1 MKVAT
6 ACLSHGKTAH
16 AHAQKL
22 LAAEKRE
29 EKKAK
34 DTEKKAAQKAKAT
47 PKEPKPVAEGSKGKA
62 PKAKKERKEPK
73 TEYMRRKRSFMDK
86 YLDCNI
92 DDFRAMNS
100 QTHESYSLT

>member
-1 MKVAT
+1 MNDSISMKVAT
-6 ACLSHGKTAH
+6 ACLGHGTKTAH

-34 DTEKKAAQKAKAT
+34 DAEKKAKTAAKAT
-47 PKEPKPVAEGSKGKA
+47 KEAKPEGSEKTTA
-62 PKAKKERKEPK
+62 PKSKTDSRKEPK

-86 YLDCNI
+86 
-92 DDFRAMNS
+92 
-100 QTHESYSLT
+100 

>member
-1 MKVAT
+1 MNDSISMKVAT
-6 ACLSHGKTAH
+6 ACLGHGTKTAH

-34 DTEKKAAQKAKAT
+34 DAEKKAKTAAKAT
-47 PKEPKPVAEGSKGKA
+47 KEAKPEGSEKTDS
-62 PKAKKERKEPK
+62 RKEPK

-86 YLDCNI
+86 
-92 DDFRAMNS
+92 
-100 QTHESYSLT
+100 